1 MKPIWVVL
9 QTHGK
14 SKQLCDLLLKFDRFL
29 SGSSLHSSVSWN
41 VVESFRLSWI
51 VESLRFDFCSGF
63 LFVCLRFYLVN
74 RLDEARSR
82 NEARLQALQQEL
94 LEWKGIG
101 RSYEVAYG

>member
-1 MKPIWVVL
+1 M
-9 QTHGK
+9 
-14 SKQLCDLLLKFDRFL
+14 
-29 SGSSLHSSVSWN
+29 
-41 VVESFRLSWI
+41 ESFRLSWI

-63 LFVCLRFYLVN
+63 LFVFLRFYLVN